1 MSAKVQYFEDYEVGQ
16 EGVTGTRTVGAPD
29 IVAFACLTCDYAPVH
44 VDRHLTAD
52 GPYGG
57 RIAHGLLGSSI
68 LTGLLSLYAP
78 HIVGRNVP
86 ESHFYSFDTNYRGA
100 IAIDD
105 TIKIRWRVAEKRDD
119 PDQPGFGFVATTFEV
134 VNQEERSVY
143 EGTVATK
150 VRKREAQ
157 DQRLQ
162 FKAKK
167 PWEIKELVIDPEK
180 IYCLEDFLE
189 GEGEFM
195 AGRTFTEA
203 DVVNF
208 VGLSGDY
215 NPLYVD
221 QVYAEKSSIGERI
234 VPGMLAFTA
243 AFGFWARDGALTQA
257 KSPGEAT
264 DAGHL
269 NDGATFLAPVKIGD
283 TIRCLYKVDETRPS
297 RTKPDRGILKFAF
310 QMINQRNEVVQ
321 EGQTLMM
328 RGTRA
333 TLKK

>member
-1 MSAKVQYFEDYEVGQ
+1 MSAKFQYFEDYQVGQ

-44 VDRHLTAD
+44 IDRHLTAS

-57 RIAHGLLGSSI
+57 RIAHGLLGSS
-68 LTGLLSLYAP
+68 LVTGLLSLYAP
-78 HIVGRNVP
+78 QIVGRGVP
-86 ESHFYSFDTNYRGA
+86 ESYLYSFDTNYRGA

-105 TIKIRWRVAEKRDD
+105 TIKIRWRVAEKKDD
-119 PDQPGFGFVATTFEV
+119 PDQPGFGFIATAFEV
-134 VNQEERSVY
+134 VNQEERSIY

-150 VRKREAQ
+150 VRKQAAQ
-157 DQRLQ
+157 GERLQ
-162 FKAKK
+162 FKTPK
-167 PWEIKELVIDPEK
+167 PWQVRPLVIDPEK
-180 IYCLEDFLE
+180 IYCLEDFIE
-189 GEGEFM
+189 GEGEVM

-208 VGLSGDY
+208 MGLSGDY
-215 NPLYVD
+215 NPLYAD
-221 QVYAEKSSIGERI
+221 AVYARESTFGERI

-243 AFGFWARDGALTQA
+243 TFGFWARDGALTTA
-257 KSPGEAT
+257 KSPGAAT
-264 DAGHL
+264 EAGHL

-283 TIRCLYKVDETRPS
+283 TLRCTYKVAETRVS
-297 RTKPDRGILKFAF
+297 RTKPDRGVLKFGF

-333 TLKK
+333 TLR